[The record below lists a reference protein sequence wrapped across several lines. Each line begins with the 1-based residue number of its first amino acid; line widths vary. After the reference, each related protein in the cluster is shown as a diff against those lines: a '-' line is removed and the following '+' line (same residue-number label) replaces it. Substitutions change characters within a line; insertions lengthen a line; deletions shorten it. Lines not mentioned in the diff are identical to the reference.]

1 MKLSVVMSCYNSEK
15 YLASAIDSIL
25 NQTFTDFEFI
35 IWNDGSTDRTE
46 EIIKSYDDSRI
57 RYFYHENTGLGQAL
71 RLACQEVKSPIIA
84 RMDADDIALPNRLQI
99 EYDYL
104 QSHPDVVLVSSAVN
118 FIDDDNNFQGRSF
131 PYTKDVILRR
141 LLIRWHNAIVH
152 PASMFRKEAYDR
164 AGGYNALRR
173 AQDKLL
179 FARIMK
185 FGAIANLPH
194 ALLNYRIAQDSI
206 STSADSSGY
215 VPVIKAMMDKMIMDE
230 VVLDDDISLYNTVI
244 AYSKKYSNKVNGK
257 EIINRRIKRNKHIFH
272 HMYNMVEPVF
282 GKAISEALVIVLKNI
297 AGYIKT
303 CRWKVV

>member
-1 MKLSVVMSCYNSEK
+1 MKVSVVMSCYNSEK
-15 YLASAIDSIL
+15 YLAEAIDSIL

-84 RMDADDIALPNRLQI
+84 RMDADDIAHPDRLRK
-99 EYDYL
+99 EYDFL
-104 QSHPDVVLVSSAVN
+104 MSHPDVVLVSSGVT
-118 FIDDDNNFQGRSF
+118 FIDDNGTVLGRSF

-141 LLIRWHNAIVH
+141 LLIRGYNAIVH

-185 FGAIANLPH
+185 FGNIANLPH
-194 ALLNYRIAQDSI
+194 VLLNYRIAQDSI
-206 STSADSSGY
+206 STSADSSY
-215 VPVIKAMMDKMIMDE
+215 YSPVLVALTNKMIMDE
-230 VVLDDDISLYNTVI
+230 CVSEEDVTLFNTVI
-244 AYSKKYSNKVNGK
+244 SYSKKNKK
-257 EIINRRIKRNKHIFH
+257 CDEINNTMNQRIKSSRNIIYR
-272 HMYNMVEPVF
+272 MYMVMKPF
-282 GKAISEALVIVLKNI
+282 LGTAITESFLIALKNM
-297 AGYIKT
+297 AGYVKT
-303 CRWKVV
+303 YR

>member
-131 PYTKDVILRR
+131 PYTKDRILRG
-141 LLIRWHNAIVH
+141 LSSKGENAIVH

-185 FGAIANLPH
+185 FGNIANLPH
-194 ALLNYRIAQDSI
+194 VLLNYRISQDSL
-206 STSADSSGY
+206 SASGSSLGY
-215 VPVIKAMMDKMIMDE
+215 LPVMKAMIEKMADDE
-230 VVLDDDISLYNTVI
+230 TVLEDDVVLYNTVI
-244 AYSKKYSNKVNGK
+244 AYLNRGEKKTK
-257 EIINRRIKRNKHIFH
+257 EEVSRRIKHNKHIFH
-272 HMYNMVEPVF
+272 RTYN
-282 GKAISEALVIVLKNI
+282 VLKPVLGASASARIVITVKNVCGI
-297 AGYIKT
+297 V
-303 CRWKVV
+303 KVMV